1 MIQGAFDL
9 ARERFALQAKF
20 EVPARGVTALFGPS
34 GSGKTTLLRC
44 LAGFERSPA
53 GFLSVAGA
61 VWQDEARRV
70 FLPVHKRPLGYVF
83 QDARLFP
90 HLCVRDNLRFA
101 WRRTP
106 GAERALEMD
115 QVIDWL
121 GLEPLLDRRE
131 PRLSGGEKQRV
142 AIARALLASPRLL
155 LMDEPLAALDAAAK
169 GEILPYLEALHR
181 RLSIPIVYVSHS
193 LEEVSRLADHVLL
206 MAEGRVEASGPLQE
220 LATCPDSPLAHL
232 EDAAT
237 VIDGVV
243 AEHDNTFHL
252 TYVDFA
258 GGRLSLSRNP
268 LPVGTAVRVRI
279 LARDVSLAL
288 SRAPDTS
295 ILNILEGTIETL
307 AGHSPAQLLVHI
319 ALAPGS
325 RMLARITRKSA
336 SLLALH
342 AGQRVFAQVKSVAL
356 VP

>member
-1 MIQGAFDL
+1 MIQGSFEL
-9 ARERFALQAKF
+9 AREAFALRAKF
-20 EVPARGVTALFGPS
+20 AMPARGVTALFGPS

-44 LAGFERSPA
+44 LAGFERSPV
-53 GFLSVAGA
+53 GFLSVAGE

-70 FLPVHKRPLGYVF
+70 FVPVHKRPLGYVF

-106 GAERALEMD
+106 AAKRAVDMD
-115 QVIDWL
+115 QAIAWL

-131 PRLSGGEKQRV
+131 QQLSGGQKQRV

-169 GEILPYLEALHR
+169 GEIMPYLEALHR
-181 RLSIPIVYVSHS
+181 QLSIPVVYVSHS
-193 LEEVSRLADHVLL
+193 LEEVSRLADHLL
-206 MAEGRVEASGPLQE
+206 LIAEGSVAASGPLQE
-220 LATCPDSPLAHL
+220 LATRPDSPLAHL

-237 VIDGVV
+237 VIDAVV
-243 AEHDNTFHL
+243 AEHDNAFQL
-252 TYVDFA
+252 THVDFA
-258 GGRLSLSRNP
+258 GGRLILSRNA
-268 LPVGTAVRVRI
+268 LPVGAAVRVRI

-288 SRAPDTS
+288 SRSTDTS

-307 AGHSPAQLLVHI
+307 SAYSPAQLHVHI
-319 ALAPGS
+319 GVAPG
-325 RMLARITRKSA
+325 RRILARITRKSA

-342 AGQRVFAQVKSVAL
+342 AGQRVFVQVKSVAL
-356 VP
+356 VA